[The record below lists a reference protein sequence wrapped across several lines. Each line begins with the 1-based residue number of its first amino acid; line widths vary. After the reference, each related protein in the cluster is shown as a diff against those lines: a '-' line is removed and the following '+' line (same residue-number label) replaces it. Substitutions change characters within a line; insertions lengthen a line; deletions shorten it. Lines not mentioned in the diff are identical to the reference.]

1 MSHAD
6 LTLSAWSG
14 LSDDAAAR
22 TAAAIAR
29 STGTRLTG
37 IGPHAYAGR
46 GGRVAFFDRDGV
58 SFALVPGGTAQLG
71 HDPDRFVPDARMRAD
86 FAEASTEWALTEPLD
101 RFLAEVTS
109 PPRRVSLPARLV
121 AVRSVEADTLLPT
134 DDDDEPEGDD
144 GTEGDDGPEG
154 DDEDDG
160 HAWLVAGLDR
170 LGLRPPTPDEWEYAC
185 GAGATTLFRWGDGY
199 PEGLPYGT
207 VPLIQEPN
215 LFGLVIGDDPY
226 RAELT
231 TDPAV
236 LCGGDGGASLCG
248 GYGSFLSWIVLATAY
263 RERELAGTVH
273 DGGLLGETPVRPVA
287 PVP

>member
-6 LTLSAWSG
+6 LTWSAWSG
-14 LSDDAAAR
+14 LSDEAAAR

-37 IGPHAYAGR
+37 VGPHAYAGR

-71 HDPDRFVPDARMRAD
+71 HDPGRFVPDARLRAD

-109 PPRRVSLPARLV
+109 PPRRVALPASLV
-121 AVRSVEADTLLPT
+121 AVRSVEADTLLPE
-134 DDDDEPEGDD
+134 DDDEDEHEGEEDRPED
-144 GTEGDDGPEG
+144 EEG
-154 DDEDDG
+154 DDEYG
-160 HAWLVAGLDR
+160 HAWLMAGLDR

-226 RAELT
+226 RAEFT

-263 RERELAGTVH
+263 RERELAGTVY
-273 DGGLLGETPVRPVA
+273 DGGLLGETPLRPVA
-287 PVP
+287 PIP